1 MMAEATNSLLMQ
13 TRTFRFSRFVLLLTC
28 SIFLIGMSGCGVSP
42 TPTPFI
48 APYGPRMTPTLPP
61 VNVPAWTATP
71 EVDLNGENASSTPAS
86 APSKT
91 ARPAAPTSLAS
102 KTPALEAPETKEP
115 RETVETFTAT
125 PRACIDSLRYLAD
138 LTYPDGSYVTPGQA
152 IEKQWQVENNG
163 TCDWDANYRIKLVEG
178 YPAMGVAAELP
189 FVTGRTG
196 SQVTVTI
203 NFTAPAE
210 AGTYQTAWQVY
221 NPEGF
226 PFGETIFMVIVVSP

>member
-1 MMAEATNSLLMQ
+1 MMPEGTNNLLMQ
-13 TRTFRFSRFVLLLTC
+13 TRTFRFSRFVLLLAC
-28 SIFLIGMSGCGVSP
+28 SLFFFGMSGCGVSP

-48 APYGPRMTPTLPP
+48 APYGPRIKPTNSGAGLPD
-61 VNVPAWTATP
+61 WTATP
-71 EVDLNGENASSTPAS
+71 DLISNLENASSTPAPL
-86 APSKT
+86 PSKT
-91 ARPAAPTSLAS
+91 AIPTAQATTAS
-102 KTPALEAPETKEP
+102 KTPAPESNEP
-115 RETVETFTAT
+115 IETEVPFTTT

-163 TCDWDANYRIKLVEG
+163 TCDWDENYRIKLVEG
-178 YPAMGVAAELP
+178 YPAMGVDTTLP

-203 NFTAPAE
+203 NFTAPSE

-226 PFGETIFMVIVVSP
+226 AFGETIFMVIVVSP